1 MNTSRPNPDELLD
14 KIKKREAKIGKGK
27 LKIFFGMSPGV
38 GKTYS
43 MLQEAHDEI
52 KNGTDAVIGYIE
64 THGRE
69 ETEALVAG
77 IPLIP
82 RKKSEYNNI
91 QLEETDTDAILQR
104 RPALVLVDE
113 LAHTNAPGSRHKRR
127 YQDVLELLDKG
138 ISVFTTI
145 NVQHLES
152 QANTVAQ
159 ITGIIIRETVPD
171 SILDYADEIELID
184 ISPDELLER
193 LRYGKVYKGDQTA
206 TAIENFFK
214 IGNLTAL
221 REMALRLTA
230 NRVDKQLRDYM
241 QGELI
246 EGPWKS
252 GLRILV
258 AISPSPTSENLIRW
272 TRGLAYSLNASWI
285 ALYIETSKLI
295 SEKDKTS
302 VRKNLELARE
312 LGAEIVT
319 FVDEDIVGSILRTA
333 KQQNVSQIL
342 TGKPEKLN
350 FISKFYKQSI
360 VENLINKSGNIDV
373 YVVGS
378 DVKRKRKKFSEIIQ
392 PQSNWVNYFFTALIV
407 SLITLILYPL
417 SDFTGYQTVAMILLL
432 SVALLPLHF
441 GPGPVLLAAGL
452 SALLWDF
459 FFIPPKFTF
468 NVYKVEDILML
479 ALYFIIAIVTS
490 VLTSRIR
497 AREYAVRNREFRAI
511 ALYNLANDLSATR
524 SLEEV
529 LDASVK
535 NINNVFEAES
545 SILQAESSGILFNT
559 YAKGSFNLNPKEF
572 SVATW
577 AFSNNKRAGRFT
589 DTLPSAE
596 AIYYPLSTP
605 RKIIG
610 TAAIKFKDKKEL
622 SIDDESLL
630 ATFVKQ
636 ISVAVERELLN
647 ETAKRSLL
655 LEESEKLYKNLFSS
669 LSHELRTPI
678 SAILGSA
685 NYLLQNKT
693 GATDKNNQHLAR
705 EIHTAGMRLNR
716 LVENLL
722 DMTRLESGR
731 VILNLKWHDIRDI
744 INSILKQFSEELT
757 EYKVSVNIPEDTPLV
772 KVDYFLIEQS
782 LKNIIF
788 NALIYTPKN
797 TEIKIKVYHVE
808 KNLSIAISD
817 NGPGIP
823 AEALESIF
831 NKFYRVHNSPAGGTG
846 LGLSIARGFIEAH
859 NGSITAENKKTGG
872 TEFIINLP
880 LELSPN
886 LSIQK
891 EEIGQQTADTD
902 N

>member
-1 MNTSRPNPDELLD
+1 MNSSRPNPDELLA
-14 KIKKREAKIGKGK
+14 KIKKRESKIGKGK

-43 MLQEAHDEI
+43 MLQETHDEI
-52 KNGTDAVIGYIE
+52 KNGTDAVLGYVE
-64 THGRE
+64 THGRQ
-69 ETEALVAG
+69 ETEALVSG

-91 QLEETDTDAILQR
+91 RLEEMDIDAILER
-104 RPALVLVDE
+104 KPALVIVDE
-113 LAHTNAPGSRHKRR
+113 LAHTNVPGSRHKRR

-138 ISVFTTI
+138 ISVFTTV

-152 QANTVAQ
+152 QASTVAQ
-159 ITGIIIRETVPD
+159 ITGVVIRETVPD

-184 ISPDELLER
+184 ISPEELLER
-193 LRYGKVYKGDQTA
+193 LSMGKVYKGDQTA
-206 TAIENFFK
+206 RAIENFFK

-221 REMALRLTA
+221 REMSLRLTA

-252 GLRILV
+252 GLRLLA
-258 AISPSPTSENLIRW
+258 AISPSPKSENLIRW
-272 TRGLAYSLNASWI
+272 TRGYAYSLNASWI
-285 ALYIETSKLI
+285 ALYIETSKPI
-295 SEKDKTS
+295 TEQDKTS
-302 VRKNLELARE
+302 VKKNLELARE
-312 LGAEIVT
+312 LGAEIIT
-319 FVDEDIVGSILRTA
+319 FIDEDIAGSILRTA
-333 KQQNVSQIL
+333 KQKNVSQIL
-342 TGKPEKLN
+342 TGKPEK
-350 FISKFYKQSI
+350 Q
-360 VENLINKSGNIDV
+360 NLISGLVKTNIIDKLIESSGNIDI

-378 DVKRKRKKFSEIIQ
+378 EEEKKKRKKLTEFFK
-392 PQSNWVNYFFTALIV
+392 PQSDWITYFYSALIV

-417 SDFTGYQTVAMILLL
+417 SDFTGYQSVAMILLL
-432 SVALLPLHF
+432 CVAFLPLYF

-468 NVYKVEDILML
+468 YVYKAEDILML

-497 AREYAVRNREFRAI
+497 TREYAVRNREFRSI

-524 SLEEV
+524 SLGEV
-529 LDASVK
+529 LDVSVK
-535 NINNVFEAES
+535 NINNVFAAES
-545 SILQAESSGILFNT
+545 SVLQAESNGILFNS

-577 AFSNNKRAGRFT
+577 AFSNKKRAGHFT

-596 AIYYPLSTP
+596 AIYYPLLTP
-605 RKIIG
+605 RRTIG
-610 TAAIKFKDKKEL
+610 VAAIKFKDKKEL
-622 SIDDESLL
+622 SIDEESLL

-636 ISVAVERELLN
+636 ISTALERELLN
-647 ETAKRSLL
+647 ETAKRTLL

-678 SAILGSA
+678 SAIMGSS
-685 NYLLQNKT
+685 NYLLQDKESS
-693 GATDKNNQHLAR
+693 DKNNGLVK

-731 VILNLKWHDIRDI
+731 VTLNKKWNDIRDL
-744 INSILKQFSEELT
+744 INNVLKQFSDEMKD
-757 EYKVSVNIPEDTPLV
+757 YKISVIIPEEIPLV
-772 KVDYFLIEQS
+772 KIDYFLIEQS
-782 LKNIIF
+782 IKNIIF
-788 NALIYTPKN
+788 NALLYTPKN
-797 TEIKIKVYHVE
+797 TEITIKVFDE
-808 KNLSIAISD
+808 ETNLIISISD

-823 AEALESIF
+823 AEALDNIF
-831 NKFYRVHNSPAGGTG
+831 NKFYRVQNSPAGGTG
-846 LGLSIARGFIEAH
+846 LGLSIAKGFIEAH
-859 NGSITAENKKTGG
+859 NGTITAESKKAGG
-872 TEFIINLP
+872 TEFIITLP
-880 LELSPN
+880 LELPAN
-886 LSIQK
+886 LPTQNQK
-891 EEIGQQTADTD
+891 IGQQTADTD